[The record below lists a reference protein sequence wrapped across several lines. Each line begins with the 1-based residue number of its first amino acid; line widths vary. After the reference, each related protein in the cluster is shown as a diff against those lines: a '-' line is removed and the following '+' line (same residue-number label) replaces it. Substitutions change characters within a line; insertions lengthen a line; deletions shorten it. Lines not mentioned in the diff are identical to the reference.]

1 MTIRLSRGRL
11 PPLITLA
18 FPAPPVIMPWNGAAD
33 TGLTAPQLLIS
44 GPLALGLAGDVY
56 VVITK
61 IAHSPAVGLAAGS
74 LALISLIGLWYAYPL
89 LAASIRTGPIP

>member
-1 MTIRLSRGRL
+1 
-11 PPLITLA
+11 
-18 FPAPPVIMPWNGAAD
+18 MPWNGAAD

-74 LALISLIGLWYAYPL
+74 LALISFDRALVCLSVARGIYPDGPHSIKGNRRTRVYAP
-89 LAASIRTGPIP
+89 